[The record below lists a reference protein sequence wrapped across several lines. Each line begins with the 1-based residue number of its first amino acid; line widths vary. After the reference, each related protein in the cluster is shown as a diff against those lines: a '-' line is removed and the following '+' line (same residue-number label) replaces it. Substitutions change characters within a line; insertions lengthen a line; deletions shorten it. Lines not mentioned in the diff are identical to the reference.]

1 MFLVKLTEPR
11 ILNAT
16 VSVLSDFITEAS
28 FSFQKEGIKLHALDP
43 ANISMV
49 ILSLLPSAFQEYR
62 VEQPCDI
69 TLNLEA
75 LKQALKRAKPTD
87 PITLSL
93 DKNKLKISIA
103 GKSMKNFYIPL
114 LEREAKERKV
124 PALDFMTTIELDS
137 SEFRDYIEDAAI
149 AGDAV
154 VFEADKNSFI
164 ITSGELGSKV
174 SIQLTKGSDPL
185 LQIAA
190 GDNVRSTYSLEY
202 LKKMAR
208 AAILAET
215 VVIQFAKDYPLRLDF
230 RSLNKAQVT
239 FILAPRIENK

>member
-1 MFLVKLTEPR
+1 MFLVKLSEPR
-11 ILNAT
+11 LLNAT

-49 ILSLLPSAFQEYR
+49 VLTLLPSAFSEYK

-69 TLNLEA
+69 TVNLEA

-103 GKSMKNFYIPL
+103 GKSSKNFYIPL
-114 LEREAKERKV
+114 IEREGKERKMPV
-124 PALDFMTTIELDS
+124 LDFLATIELDS
-137 SEFRDYIEDAAI
+137 NEFRDYIDDAAV

-164 ITSGELGSKV
+164 ITAGELGSKV
-174 SIQLTKGSDPL
+174 SIQLTKGSDPM

-190 GDNVRSTYSLEY
+190 GDSVRSTYSLDY
-202 LKKMAR
+202 LRKMAR
-208 AAILAET
+208 ASNLAES

-230 RSLNKAQVT
+230 KSLNKAQMT

>member
-1 MFLVKLTEPR
+1 MFLVKLSEPR
-11 ILNAT
+11 VLNAT

-49 ILSLLPSAFQEYR
+49 VLTLLPSAFQEFK

-69 TLNLEA
+69 TVNLES

-93 DKNKLKISIA
+93 DKNKLKIAIT

-114 LEREAKERKV
+114 LEREAKERKM
-124 PALDFMTTIELDS
+124 PALDFLATIELDS
-137 SEFRDYIEDAAI
+137 TEFRDYIEDASI
-149 AGDAV
+149 AGDAA

-164 ITSGELGSKV
+164 ITAGELGSKV

-208 AAILAET
+208 ASTLAET
-215 VVIQFAKDYPLRLDF
+215 VVVQFAKDYPLRLDF
-230 RSLNKAQVT
+230 RSLNKAQMT
-239 FILAPRIENK
+239 FVLAPRIENK